1 MATILQAIGDAS
13 HLTDARLISTVPM
26 GKTGPSGA
34 NTLVKGVHREEKSLV
49 RQVLMIDLTCSW
61 RLLQFGITGVEDMEE
76 RWVYMNGDYVKKEEA
91 TVSIFD
97 HGFLYGDGIFEGIR
111 VYDGN
116 VFRLRDHLVRLFES
130 ARSIM
135 LEIPMMLEEME
146 MAVVEAVR
154 KNELRDAYIRLI
166 VSRGRGELC
175 LDPSKC
181 KEPQVIII
189 VDQVRLFSQETY
201 DRGLKIIT
209 VPTRRNVPDAL
220 NPKIKSL
227 NYLNNILVKIEANQA
242 GVGEALMLNADGYVA
257 EGSGDNIFLVKK
269 GIVYTPPGYVG
280 ALEGITRQAIMDL
293 CERHGYTVKEQPF
306 TRHDVYVA
314 DEVFLTGT
322 AAEVIAVVNVDG
334 RIIADGVPGPVTL
347 HLLQE
352 FRHLV
357 TVDGTQAFP
366 TEDAA
371 APEKV
376 VAGPVG

>member
-1 MATILQAIGDAS
+1 
-13 HLTDARLISTVPM
+13 
-26 GKTGPSGA
+26 
-34 NTLVKGVHREEKSLV
+34 
-49 RQVLMIDLTCSW
+49 
-61 RLLQFGITGVEDMEE
+61 MEE
-76 RWVYMNGDYVKKEEA
+76 RWVYMNGRYVKKEEA

-116 VFRLRDHLVRLFES
+116 VFRLRDHLVRLYES
-130 ARSIM
+130 AHSIM
-135 LEIPMMLEEME
+135 LDIPLDIDEME
-146 MAVVEAVR
+146 QAVVEAVR
-154 KNELRDAYIRLI
+154 KNELRDAYIRLV
-166 VSRGRGELC
+166 VSRGKGDLG

-181 KEPQVIII
+181 SNPQIIII
-189 VDQVRLFSQETY
+189 VDQVRLFPQETY
-201 DRGLKIIT
+201 ERGLKIIT

-280 ALEGITRQAIMDL
+280 ALDGITRQAIIDL
-293 CERHGYTVKEQPF
+293 CQRHNYTVKEEPF

-334 RIIADGVPGPVTL
+334 RTIADGVPGPVTR

-352 FRHLV
+352 FRKLV
-357 TVDGTQAFP
+357 TVDGIQAFP
-366 TEDAA
+366 KKGETAK
-371 APEKV
+371 EKV
-376 VAGPVG
+376 ATEPVG